1 MVCLFLI
8 FIQNKYF
15 AVSLKKFKMIKK
27 IIVKGSFILALLA
40 LASCSKNQARITNI
54 NIGTHSNNELK
65 IQIDVTTSDD
75 AQVYAEYW
83 SEKKG
88 IKSKISSPISKTGLS
103 HSLVLCNITPETN
116 YNFQLVTIKGQQKD
130 SSKIYNFKSRSLPEW
145 LQKQFKANCPKPEL
159 LPETFKKGFMLLAK
173 RETPGV
179 AYIVDYKGNL
189 RWYHTVE
196 GTGFKVAH
204 FTKDQTIISILGKND
219 EPTSYGSEILEIN
232 LQGDT
237 LMHIKKGQGD
247 LKQVIHHEIL
257 KKSANE
263 IVTITVDQKIMDL
276 TSIGGKKNDTINGD
290 GILIMDKKGKQLW
303 KWSVFDD
310 LDPLKDKA
318 LLKTKKDWTHANS
331 LNYDKDGNF
340 LISFY
345 NNGQIWKVDSKTGKV
360 IWKLGKD
367 GNMKMAADTNFSQGH
382 AAHINQDGSLM
393 FFDNGVDKKQSSVF
407 ALKVDEKGKTVKLDF
422 HINLPRDI
430 YNDRMGSAY
439 MVDKDAIL
447 VCCSKRHITVL
458 TNKKGVLLWALESE
472 IPPYRTQFIPEENMK
487 PFLLN

>member
-1 MVCLFLI
+1 
-8 FIQNKYF
+8 
-15 AVSLKKFKMIKK
+15 MIKK
-27 IIVKGSFILALLA
+27 LIAKWSFILVLLVF
-40 LASCSKNQARITNI
+40 ASCSKNQNRILNI
-54 NIGTHSNNELK
+54 NIGTHTNNELK

-75 AQVYAEYW
+75 VQVFAEYW
-83 SEKKG
+83 SDKKG
-88 IKSKISSPISKTGLS
+88 IKSKIIYPITKTGKT
-103 HSLVLCNITPETN
+103 HSLVLCNIIPETN
-116 YNFQLVTIKGQQKD
+116 YSFQLVTVAGEEKKI
-130 SSKIYNFKSRSLPEW
+130 SKIYTFKSRKLPEW
-145 LQKQFKANCPKPEL
+145 LQKQFKVNCEKPEL
-159 LPETFKKGFMLLAK
+159 LPQNFKKGFMLLAK

-204 FTKDQTIISILGKND
+204 FTNDQTIISILGKND

-247 LKQVIHHEIL
+247 FKQVIHHEII
-257 KKSANE
+257 KKSTNE
-263 IVTITVDQKIMDL
+263 IVTLFVDERITDL
-276 TSIGGKKNDTINGD
+276 TAIGGKKKDTINGD
-290 GILIMDKKGKQLW
+290 GILILDKKGKQLW

-310 LDPLKDKA
+310 LDPMKDKA
-318 LLKTKKDWTHANS
+318 LLKTKKDWMHANS

-345 NNGQIWKVDSKTGKV
+345 NNGQIWKVNSKTGKV
-360 IWKLGKD
+360 IWKLGK
-367 GNMKMAADTNFSQGH
+367 GGTMKEEPNCNFSQAH
-382 AAHINQDGSLM
+382 AAHINPEGSLL

-407 ALKVDEKGKTVKLDF
+407 ALKVDKKGNSVKLDF
-422 HINLPRDI
+422 QIKLPKEI

-439 MVDKDAIL
+439 MIDKETVL
-447 VCCSKRHITVL
+447 CCCSKRHITVL

-472 IPPYRTQFIPEENMK
+472 IPPYRVQFIPEKKLK

>member
-1 MVCLFLI
+1 
-8 FIQNKYF
+8 
-15 AVSLKKFKMIKK
+15 MIKK
-27 IIVKGSFILALLA
+27 LIQKGSFILVLLA
-40 LASCSKNQARITNI
+40 MASCSKNQGIANI
-54 NIGTHSNNELK
+54 NIGIHGNNELK
-65 IQIDVTTSDD
+65 IQIDVTTNDQT
-75 AQVYAEYW
+75 QVYAEYW
-83 SEKKG
+83 SDKKG
-88 IKSKISSPISKTGLS
+88 TNSKITTPISKSGIK
-103 HSLVLCNITPETN
+103 HSLVLCNITPETS
-116 YNFQLVTIKGQQKD
+116 YSYQLFTVQDGEKKP
-130 SSKIYNFKSRSLPEW
+130 SKIYTFKSRKLPEW

-159 LPETFKKGFMLLAK
+159 LPANFKKGFMLLAK
-173 RETPGV
+173 RETPGT

-189 RWYHTVE
+189 RWYHTLE
-196 GTGFKVAH
+196 GTGFKVPH
-204 FTKDQTIISILGKND
+204 FTKEQTIISILGTND

-247 LKQVIHHEIL
+247 LKQVIHHEII

-276 TSIGGKKNDTINGD
+276 TSIGGKKQDTINGD
-290 GILIMDKKGKQLW
+290 GILILDKKGKQLW

-310 LDPLKDKA
+310 LDPLKDKD

-331 LNYDKDGNF
+331 LNYDTDGNF

-345 NNGQIWKVDSKTGKV
+345 NNGQIWKVNAKTGKV
-360 IWKLGKD
+360 MWKLGKG
-367 GNMKMAADTNFSQGH
+367 GNMKMTPESNFSQAH
-382 AAHINQDGSLM
+382 AAHIDQEGSLL

-407 ALKVDEKGKTVKLDF
+407 AFKIDEKNNAAKLDF
-422 HINLPRDI
+422 HIKLPKEI

-439 MVDKDAIL
+439 MIDKDAIL

-472 IPPYRTQFIPEENMK
+472 IPPYRTIFIPEEKLK

>member
-1 MVCLFLI
+1 
-8 FIQNKYF
+8 
-15 AVSLKKFKMIKK
+15 MIKK
-27 IIVKGSFILALLA
+27 IVLKWSFILVLLVFA
-40 LASCSKNQARITNI
+40 GCSKNQSNGITNI
-54 NIGTHSNNELK
+54 SIGTHSNNELK
-65 IQIDVTTSDD
+65 IQIDVTTKDNV
-75 AQVYAEYW
+75 QVYAEYW
-83 SEKKG
+83 SDKKG
-88 IKSKISSPISKTGLS
+88 IASKITSPISRNGLK
-103 HSLVLCNITPETN
+103 HSLVLCNISPETN
-116 YNFQLVTIKGQQKD
+116 YSYQLVTIQNGEKKP
-130 SSKIYNFKSRSLPEW
+130 SKIYTFKSRKLPEW

-159 LPETFKKGFMLLAK
+159 LPENFKKGFMLLAK
-173 RETPGV
+173 RETPGT

-189 RWYHTVE
+189 RWYYTVE

-204 FTKDQTIISILGKND
+204 FTKDQTILSILGTND

-232 LQGDT
+232 IQGDT
-237 LMHIKKGQGD
+237 LTHIKKGQGD
-247 LKQVIHHEIL
+247 LKQTIHHEII

-263 IVTITVDQKIMDL
+263 IVVLTVDQKIIDL
-276 TSIGGKKNDTINGD
+276 TSIGGKKQDTINGD
-290 GILIMDKKGKQLW
+290 GIQILDRKGKQLW

-310 LDPLKDKA
+310 LDPFKDKN

-331 LNYDKDGNF
+331 LSYDTDGNF

-345 NNGQIWKVDSKTGKV
+345 NNGQIWKINSKTGKV

-367 GNMKMAADTNFSQGH
+367 GTMKMAPDTNFSQAH
-382 AAHINQDGSLM
+382 AAHINQEGSLL

-407 ALKVDEKGKTVKLDF
+407 TLKINEKDNSVHLDF
-422 HINLPRDI
+422 QIKLPKDI

-439 MVDKDAIL
+439 MINKDLLL

-472 IPPYRTQFIPEENMK
+472 IPPYRTIFIPEEKLK

>member
-1 MVCLFLI
+1 
-8 FIQNKYF
+8 
-15 AVSLKKFKMIKK
+15 MIKK
-27 IIVKGSFILALLA
+27 LILKWSFILVILA
-40 LASCSKNQARITNI
+40 FASCSKKQGNYITKI

-65 IQIDVTTSDD
+65 IQIDVTTNDD
-75 AQVYAEYW
+75 VQVYAEYW
-83 SEKKG
+83 TAKNGTKN
-88 IKSKISSPISKTGLS
+88 KIISPISKKGLS
-103 HSLVLCNITPETN
+103 HSLVLLNIIPETD
-116 YNFQLVTIKGQQKD
+116 YNFKLITVQGNEKD
-130 SSKIYNFKSRSLPEW
+130 SSKVYNFKSRKLPEW
-145 LQKQFKANCPKPEL
+145 LQKKFKANSPKPEL
-159 LPETFKKGFMLLAK
+159 LPQNFKKGFMLMAK
-173 RETPGV
+173 RETPGT
-179 AYIVDYKGNL
+179 AFIVDYKGNI

-196 GTGFKVAH
+196 NTGFKVTH
-204 FTKDQTIISILGKND
+204 FTKEQTILSILGTND

-237 LMHIKKGQGD
+237 LTHIKKGQGD
-247 LKQVIHHEIL
+247 LKQVIHHEII

-263 IVTITVDQKIMDL
+263 IVTLFVDTRITDL
-276 TSIGGKKNDTINGD
+276 SSIGGKKRDTINGD
-290 GILIMDKKGKQLW
+290 GILILDKKGKQIW

-310 LDPLKDKA
+310 LDPMKDKA
-318 LLKTKKDWTHANS
+318 LLKTKKDWMHANS

-345 NNGQIWKVDSKTGKV
+345 NNGQIWKVDSKSGKV
-360 IWKLGKD
+360 IWKLGRN
-367 GNMKMAADTNFSQGH
+367 GNMKMAKDSDFSQAH

-407 ALKVDEKGKTVKLDF
+407 ALKVDEKNKAVQLDF
-422 HINLPRDI
+422 HVNLPKDI

-439 MVDKDAIL
+439 MINKDLIL

-472 IPPYRTQFIPEENMK
+472 IPPYRVQFIPEENMK

>member
-1 MVCLFLI
+1 
-8 FIQNKYF
+8 
-15 AVSLKKFKMIKK
+15 MIKK
-27 IIVKGSFILALLA
+27 LIIKGSFILALLA
-40 LASCSKNQARITNI
+40 FVSCSKNQGNTITNI
-54 NIGTHSNNELK
+54 IIGTHSNNELK
-65 IQIDVTTSDD
+65 IQIDVTTNDD
-75 AQVYAEYW
+75 VQVFAEYW
-83 SEKKG
+83 SDKEG
-88 IKSKISSPISKTGLS
+88 IKNKITSPVSKTGLS
-103 HSLVLCNITPETN
+103 HSLVLCNIVPETN
-116 YNFQLVTIKGQQKD
+116 YSYQLVTIQNKEKVT
-130 SSKIYNFKSRSLPEW
+130 SKVYTFKSRKLPEW

-159 LPETFKKGFMLLAK
+159 LPQNFKKGFMLLAK

-196 GTGFKVAH
+196 GTGFKVTH
-204 FTKDQTIISILGKND
+204 FTQEQSIIAILGKND

-237 LMHIKKGQGD
+237 LTHIKKGQGD
-247 LKQVIHHEIL
+247 FKQVIHHEII

-290 GILIMDKKGKQLW
+290 GILILDKKGKQLW

-310 LDPLKDKA
+310 LDPMKDKN

-360 IWKLGKD
+360 LWKLGKG
-367 GNMKMAADTNFSQGH
+367 GNMKMSDNSNFSQAH
-382 AAHINQDGSLM
+382 AAHINKEGSLL

-407 ALKVDEKGKTVKLDF
+407 ALKIDEKGKLVTLDF
-422 HINLPRDI
+422 QIKLPKDI

-439 MVDKDAIL
+439 MIDKENIL

-458 TNKKGVLLWALESE
+458 TNKQGILIWALESE
-472 IPPYRTQFIPEENMK
+472 IPPYRVEFIPEEKMK
-487 PFLLN
+487 PFLFN

>member
-1 MVCLFLI
+1 
-8 FIQNKYF
+8 
-15 AVSLKKFKMIKK
+15 MIKK
-27 IIVKGSFILALLA
+27 LVLKSSFILALLA
-40 LASCSKNQARITNI
+40 LASCSQNQGNVITNI

-65 IQIDVTTSDD
+65 IQIDVTTKDD

-83 SEKKG
+83 SDKKG
-88 IKSKISSPISKTGLS
+88 IKNKIKSPISKNGLK
-103 HSLVLCNITPETN
+103 HSLVLCSITPETN
-116 YNFQLVTIKGQQKD
+116 YSFQLVTVQGENTNT
-130 SSKIYNFKSRSLPEW
+130 SKVYTFKSRKLPEW

-159 LPETFKKGFMLLAK
+159 LSKNFKSGFMLMGK

-204 FTKDQTIISILGKND
+204 FTKDQTILSILGKND

-247 LKQVIHHEIL
+247 LKQAIHHEII

-263 IVTITVDQKIMDL
+263 IVTITVDKKIMDL
-276 TSIGGKKNDTINGD
+276 TSVGGKKNDTISSD
-290 GILIMDKKGKQLW
+290 GILILDTKGKQIW

-310 LDPLKDKA
+310 LDPLKDKNI
-318 LLKTKKDWTHANS
+318 LKNKKDWTHANS

-367 GNMKMAADTNFSQGH
+367 GNMKMSPDSNFSQAH
-382 AAHINQDGSLM
+382 AAYINPEGSLM
-393 FFDNGVDKKQSSVF
+393 FFDNGVDVKQSSVF
-407 ALKVDEKGKTVKLDF
+407 ALKVDETGKTVKLDF
-422 HINLPRDI
+422 QIKLPKDV

-439 MVDKDAIL
+439 MIDKDAIL
-447 VCCSKRHITVL
+447 CCCSKRHITIL
-458 TNKKGVLLWALESE
+458 TNRKGVLLWALESE
-472 IPPYRTQFIPEENMK
+472 IPPYRVEFIPEEKLK

>member
-1 MVCLFLI
+1 
-8 FIQNKYF
+8 
-15 AVSLKKFKMIKK
+15 MIKN
-27 IIVKGSFILALLA
+27 IIVKGVFIWILLTI
-40 LASCSKNQARITNI
+40 ASCSKNQVNPIKNIT
-54 NIGTHSNNELK
+54 IGTHGNNELK
-65 IQIDVTTSDD
+65 IQIDVTTNENV
-75 AQVYAEYW
+75 QVYAQYW
-83 SEKKG
+83 SDQKG
-88 IKSKISSPISKTGLS
+88 IKYKITSPISKTGSS
-103 HSLVLCNITPETN
+103 HSLVFCNITPETN
-116 YNFQLVTIKGQQKD
+116 YSFQLITGNGQEKD
-130 SSKIYNFKSRSLPEW
+130 SSKVYTFKSRKLPEW

-159 LPETFKKGFMLLAK
+159 VPENFKKGFMLLAK

-196 GTGFKVAH
+196 GTGFKVTH
-204 FTKDQTIISILGKND
+204 FTKEQSIIAILGKND

-237 LMHIKKGQGD
+237 LTHIKKGQGD
-247 LKQVIHHEIL
+247 LKQVIHHEII

-263 IVTITVDQKIMDL
+263 IVTLFVDQRITDL
-276 TSIGGKKNDTINGD
+276 SSIGGKQKDTINGD
-290 GILIMDKKGKQLW
+290 GILILDRKGKQLW

-310 LDPLKDKA
+310 LDPMKDKK
-318 LLKTKKDWTHANS
+318 LLQTKKDWMHANS

-345 NNGQIWKVDSKTGKV
+345 NNGQIWKIDAKTGKV
-360 IWKLGKD
+360 LWKLGRG
-367 GNMKMAADTNFSQGH
+367 GNLKMSQDSDFSQAH
-382 AAHINQDGSLM
+382 AAHINPEGNLM

-422 HINLPRDI
+422 HILLPKDV

-439 MVDKDAIL
+439 MINKELIL
-447 VCCSKRHITVL
+447 ACCSKRHITVL

-472 IPPYRTQFIPEENMK
+472 IPPYRVQFIPEENLK

>member
-1 MVCLFLI
+1 
-8 FIQNKYF
+8 
-15 AVSLKKFKMIKK
+15 
-27 IIVKGSFILALLA
+27 LALLA

-367 GNMKMAADTNFSQGH
+367 GNMKMAAETNFSQAH
-382 AAHINQDGSLM
+382 AAHINEEGSLM

>member
-1 MVCLFLI
+1 
-8 FIQNKYF
+8 
-15 AVSLKKFKMIKK
+15 MIKK
-27 IIVKGSFILALLA
+27 IILKWGFIWVLLVF
-40 LASCSKNQARITNI
+40 ASCSKNQSNDIVSI

-65 IQIDVTTSDD
+65 IQIDVITNDNVE
-75 AQVYAEYW
+75 VYAEYW
-83 SEKKG
+83 ADKKG
-88 IKSKISSPISKTGLS
+88 KQTKIASPISKTGLK

-116 YNFQLVTIKGQQKD
+116 YSFQVIT
-130 SSKIYNFKSRSLPEW
+130 SKEGDKKTSKVYTFKSRKLPEW

-159 LPETFKKGFMLLAK
+159 LPENFKKGFMLLAK
-173 RETPGV
+173 RETPGT
-179 AYIVDYKGNL
+179 AYIVDYLGNI

-204 FTKDQTIISILGKND
+204 FTKEQTILSILGKND

-237 LMHIKKGQGD
+237 LTHIKKGQGD
-247 LKQVIHHEIL
+247 LKQVIHHEII

-263 IVTITVDQKIMDL
+263 IVTLTVEEKVMNL
-276 TSIGGKKNDTINGD
+276 KAVGGKEKDTISGD
-290 GILIMDKKGKQLW
+290 GIVIFDKKGKQIW

-310 LDPLKDKA
+310 LDPLKDKDI
-318 LLKTKKDWTHANS
+318 LKTKKDWTHANS

-360 IWKLGKD
+360 IWKIGKG
-367 GNMKMAADTNFSQGH
+367 GNMKMAPETNFSQAH
-382 AAHINQDGSLM
+382 AAHIDQEGSLL

-407 ALKVDEKGKTVKLDF
+407 ALKVDEKNNSVKLDF
-422 HINLPRDI
+422 HIDLPKDI

-439 MVDKDAIL
+439 MIDKDAIL
-447 VCCSKRHITVL
+447 CCCSKRHITVL

-472 IPPYRTQFIPEENMK
+472 IPPYRTQFISEEEMK

>member
-1 MVCLFLI
+1 
-8 FIQNKYF
+8 
-15 AVSLKKFKMIKK
+15 MIKK
-27 IIVKGSFILALLA
+27 IAIKWSFILALLTIV
-40 LASCSKNQARITNI
+40 SCSKNQGNQIKNI
-54 NIGTHSNNELK
+54 IIGIHGNNELK
-65 IQIDVTTSDD
+65 IQIDVTTNDD
-75 AQVYAEYW
+75 VQVFAEYW
-83 SEKKG
+83 SDKNGQKN
-88 IKSKISSPISKTGLS
+88 KITTPISKKGLT
-103 HSLVLCNITPETN
+103 HSLVLINITPETN
-116 YNFQLVTIKGQQKD
+116 YSYQLVTVQGQEKKT
-130 SSKIYNFKSRSLPEW
+130 SKVYTFKSRTLPEW
-145 LQKQFKANCPKPEL
+145 LQKQFKANIPKPEL
-159 LPETFKKGFMLLAK
+159 LPQNFKKGFMLLAK

-196 GTGFKVAH
+196 GTGFKVTH
-204 FTKDQTIISILGKND
+204 FTKEQSIIAILGKND
-219 EPTSYGSEILEIN
+219 EPTSYGSEILELN

-237 LMHIKKGQGD
+237 LTHIKKGQGD
-247 LKQVIHHEIL
+247 FKQVIHHEII

-263 IVTITVDQKIMDL
+263 IVTLTVDQKIMDL

-290 GILIMDKKGKQLW
+290 GIQILDKKGKQIW

-318 LLKTKKDWTHANS
+318 ILKTKKDWTHANS

-360 IWKLGKD
+360 IWKLGKG
-367 GNMKMAADTNFSQGH
+367 GNMNMSKDTDFSQAH
-382 AAHINQDGSLM
+382 AAHINQDGSLL

-407 ALKVDEKGKTVKLDF
+407 ALKVDEKGKNVKLDF
-422 HINLPRDI
+422 HINLPKDI

-439 MVDKDAIL
+439 MIDKETVL

-472 IPPYRTQFIPEENMK
+472 IPPYRTEFIPEENMK

>member
-1 MVCLFLI
+1 
-8 FIQNKYF
+8 
-15 AVSLKKFKMIKK
+15 MIKK
-27 IIVKGSFILALLA
+27 LILKWSFVFILLA
-40 LASCSKNQARITNI
+40 LASCSKKKGNVITNI

-65 IQIDVTTSDD
+65 IQIDVTTNDD
-75 AQVYAEYW
+75 VQVYATYW
-83 SEKKG
+83 SDKNG
-88 IKSKISSPISKTGLS
+88 IKNKISSPISKKGLS
-103 HSLVLCNITPETN
+103 HSLVFCNIIPETN
-116 YNFQLVTIKGQQKD
+116 YSFQLITIQDKTKD
-130 SSKIYNFKSRSLPEW
+130 SSKVYTFKSRKLPEW

-159 LPETFKKGFMLLAK
+159 LPENFKKGFMLLAK

-179 AYIVDYKGNL
+179 AYIVDYQGNL

-196 GTGFKVAH
+196 DTGFKVAL
-204 FTKDQTIISILGKND
+204 FTNEQTILSILGTND

-237 LMHIKKGQGD
+237 LTHIKKGQGD
-247 LKQVIHHEIL
+247 FKQVIHHEIL

-263 IVTITVDQKIMDL
+263 IVTLTVDQKIMDL

-290 GILIMDKKGKQLW
+290 GILIMDKKGKQIW

-310 LDPLKDKA
+310 LDPMKDKA

-360 IWKLGKD
+360 IWKLGKGGTMTMSKGSD
-367 GNMKMAADTNFSQGH
+367 FSQAH
-382 AAHINQDGSLM
+382 AAHINQEGSLL

-407 ALKVDEKGKTVKLDF
+407 ALKVNQKDNSVKLDYQ
-422 HINLPRDI
+422 IKLPKDI

-439 MVDKDAIL
+439 MISKDAIL

-458 TNKKGVLLWALESE
+458 VNKKGVLLWALESA
-472 IPPYRTQFIPEENMK
+472 IPPYRTQFIPEEKMK
-487 PFLLN
+487 PHLFN

>member
-1 MVCLFLI
+1 
-8 FIQNKYF
+8 
-15 AVSLKKFKMIKK
+15 MIKK
-27 IIVKGSFILALLA
+27 LVLKWSFILVLLVFTG
-40 LASCSKNQARITNI
+40 CSKNQGNGITNI

-65 IQIDVTTSDD
+65 IQIDVTTKDNV
-75 AQVYAEYW
+75 QVYAEYW
-83 SEKKG
+83 SDKEG
-88 IKSKISSPISKTGLS
+88 IKKKITSPISKTGLE
-103 HSLVLCNITPETN
+103 HSLVLCNIIPETN
-116 YNFQLVTIKGQQKD
+116 YSYQLTTIQDGKKKP
-130 SSKIYNFKSRSLPEW
+130 SKVYTFKSRKLPEW

-159 LPETFKKGFMLLAK
+159 LPANFKKGFMLLAK
-173 RETPGV
+173 RETPGT

-204 FTKDQTIISILGKND
+204 FTEEQTILSILGTND

-237 LMHIKKGQGD
+237 LTHIKKGQGD
-247 LKQVIHHEIL
+247 FKQTIHHEIL

-263 IVTITVDQKIMDL
+263 LVTITVDQKIIDL
-276 TSIGGKKNDTINGD
+276 TSIGGKKQDTINSD

-310 LDPLKDKA
+310 LDPLKDKN

-331 LNYDKDGNF
+331 LNYDTDGNF

-360 IWKLGKD
+360 IWKLGKS
-367 GNMKMAADTNFSQGH
+367 GNMKMSPDTNFSQAH
-382 AAHINQDGSLM
+382 AAHIDQEGSLL

-407 ALKVDEKGKTVKLDF
+407 ALKINEKDKAVNLDF
-422 HINLPRDI
+422 QIKLPKDI

-439 MVDKDAIL
+439 MINKELFL

-472 IPPYRTQFIPEENMK
+472 IPPYRTQFIEEEKMK

>member
-1 MVCLFLI
+1 M
-8 FIQNKYF
+8 
-15 AVSLKKFKMIKK
+15 
-27 IIVKGSFILALLA
+27 
-40 LASCSKNQARITNI
+40 
-54 NIGTHSNNELK
+54 
-65 IQIDVTTSDD
+65 
-75 AQVYAEYW
+75 
-83 SEKKG
+83 
-88 IKSKISSPISKTGLS
+88 
-103 HSLVLCNITPETN
+103 VLCNITPETN
-116 YNFQLVTIKGQQKD
+116 YNFQLVTIQGQQKD
-130 SSKIYNFKSRSLPEW
+130 SSKVYNFKSRSLPEW
-145 LQKQFKANCPKPEL
+145 LQKRFKANCPKPEL
-159 LPETFKKGFMLLAK
+159 LSQNFKKGFMLLAK

-196 GTGFKVAH
+196 GAGFKVAH

-237 LMHIKKGQGD
+237 LTHIKKGEGD
-247 LKQVIHHEIL
+247 FKQTIHHEII

-263 IVTITVDQKIMDL
+263 IVTITVDQKIIDL
-276 TSIGGKKNDTINGD
+276 TSIGGKKQDTINGD

-310 LDPLKDKA
+310 LDPMKDKN

-367 GNMKMAADTNFSQGH
+367 GNMKMAADTNFSQAH
-382 AAHINQDGSLM
+382 AAHINADGSLM

-407 ALKVDEKGKTVKLDF
+407 ALQLDEKGKTAKLDF
-422 HINLPRDI
+422 HINLPKDI

-439 MVDKDAIL
+439 MIDKDAIL

-472 IPPYRTQFIPEENMK
+472 IPPYRVQFIPEENMK